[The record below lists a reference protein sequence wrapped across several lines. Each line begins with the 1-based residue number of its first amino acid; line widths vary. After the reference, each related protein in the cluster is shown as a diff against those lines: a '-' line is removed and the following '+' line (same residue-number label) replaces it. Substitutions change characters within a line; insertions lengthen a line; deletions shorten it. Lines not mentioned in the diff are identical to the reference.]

1 MKVELKLQ
9 GREKGCAQGCQQEY
23 GTWVCW
29 ECPDPNAPTHQEIR
43 KYMIK
48 KEAQSKKIDVVQ
60 TMDRQEHQ
68 EFMDE
73 YYPRKE
79 A

>member
-1 MKVELKLQ
+1 MKVKLKLQ

-43 KYMIK
+43 EYMKK
-48 KEAQSKKIDVVQ
+48 KEAQPKGEVEK
-60 TMDRQEHQ
+60 
-68 EFMDE
+68 
-73 YYPRKE
+73 
-79 A
+79 

>member
-48 KEAQSKKIDVVQ
+48 KEAKS
-60 TMDRQEHQ
+60 T
-68 EFMDE
+68 
-73 YYPRKE
+73 
-79 A
+79 